1 MTEAVNPVTHVR
13 AMKAIQTVE
22 QLEQRLSEPADR
34 VLEAMRRLSGDI
46 ILLGAGGKIGPS
58 LARMARRAS
67 DLAGVK
73 RRVIG
78 VSRFSVPNEEA
89 RLQAQGVETIRC
101 DLLDEAAVAQ
111 LPTAPNVIYLA
122 GLKFG
127 STENVAGTWAMNTY
141 LPGVVCRKYR
151 SSRIVAFST
160 GAVYGLTALSG
171 GGSRETDPPQPV
183 GEYAMSCLGR
193 ERMFEYF
200 SGAWAIPVALIRL
213 FYACELRYGV
223 LVDLA
228 RRRSHRPGD
237 GPLQHHLA
245 RRQQRHDAA
254 GLGAGDLAAVRHQRH
269 RLRDSQHP
277 RSVRSDRPVAGKK
290 AELLRDRTRDELPGQ
305 RGESAS
311 VVRPAQ
317 GERRPTD

>member
-1 MTEAVNPVTHVR
+1 MLRPGLF
-13 AMKAIQTVE
+13 ICQ
-22 QLEQRLSEPADR
+22 QIFQDPGLS
-34 VLEAMRRLSGDI
+34 VMSC
-46 ILLGAGGKIGPS
+46 
-58 LARMARRAS
+58 RRA

-183 GEYAMSCLGR
+183 GGYALSWFGTR
-193 ERMFEYF
+193 
-200 SGAWAIPVALIRL
+200 RL
-213 FYACELRYGV
+213 F
-223 LVDLA
+223 
-228 RRRSHRPGD
+228 
-237 GPLQHHLA
+237 
-245 RRQQRHDAA
+245 
-254 GLGAGDLAAVRHQRH
+254 
-269 RLRDSQHP
+269 
-277 RSVRSDRPVAGKK
+277 
-290 AELLRDRTRDELPGQ
+290 
-305 RGESAS
+305 
-311 VVRPAQ
+311 
-317 GERRPTD
+317 